1 MRFLPILNFNQ
12 PNLSSEPQIYL
23 TALSVLAEFFDEVE
37 ISLVSMEFW
46 DKSPEILKHAN
57 RLGLKLSFGTVLDI
71 QQAYQLENL
80 LAEFKP
86 SAPIKFFAP
95 SYNSELDKFCDKKNL
110 LYAPGIQDPR
120 VFDLSQK
127 LVIKVFPCL
136 SNSSGDFLRIL
147 QGPYPELKN
156 HLTRIFLIEDSQQAS
171 FRKKVLIKTP
181 QDYQNIRQEFL
192 NSPDLTLI
200 IEDQKID
207 TEKLARDL
215 KSSGR
220 EGLELYA
227 TGFSNFN
234 QEIYRKLK
242 NMGFDYYATRVFNH
256 LDPDQDLKTQML
268 RELESHL
275 SLV

>member
-23 TALSVLAEFFDEVE
+23 TALDVLAEFFDEVE
-37 ISLVSMEFW
+37 ISLVSMGFW

-71 QQAYQLENL
+71 QQASQLANL
-80 LAEFKP
+80 LNELNF
-86 SAPIKFFAP
+86 SEPIKFFAP
-95 SYNSELDKFCDKKNL
+95 SYNSEVETFCDKKNL
-110 LYAPGIQDPR
+110 LYAPGIQDSR
-120 VFDLSQK
+120 VCDLSQK

-136 SNSSGDFLRIL
+136 SNSSSDFLRIL

-156 HLTRIFLIEDSQQAS
+156 HLTRIFLTKDSQQAGS
-171 FRKKVLIKTP
+171 SKKVFIKTP

-192 NSPDLTLI
+192 NSLDLTLI

-207 TEKLARDL
+207 TEKLAQDL
-215 KSSGR
+215 KTFGC

-234 QEIYRKLK
+234 QDIYRKLK

-256 LDPDQDLKTQML
+256 LDPDQDLKPQML